1 MEIISKSLD
10 KPLYKEKLRLRIYG
24 EGHVDTIFFEL
35 KKKFKGIVYK
45 RRIGLPA
52 DAFSAELERCIDAS
66 LQSGCE
72 HVNFCYFDV
81 SRAAVEA
88 GLNDYTSKQ
97 IARELDA
104 ALARH
109 EILEPS
115 MLIVCDRVSL
125 GAAAPSTSASTAE
138 TAEADKPAEDIRVTF
153 DSNLRYLNL
162 RSQNPDLAHRQA
174 EVRGEHVKQPS
185 ALDWAPEYLRQL
197 SEIKII
203 PSDESIVE
211 IKTSKPYPEWLR
223 ASLDETRTF
232 PQSFS
237 KYGTAA
243 TQASRASA

>member
-1 MEIISKSLD
+1 LS
-10 KPLYKEKLRLRIYG
+10 
-24 EGHVDTIFFEL
+24 
-35 KKKFKGIVYK
+35 
-45 RRIGLPA
+45 
-52 DAFSAELERCIDAS
+52 
-66 LQSGCE
+66 
-72 HVNFCYFDV
+72 
-81 SRAAVEA
+81 
-88 GLNDYTSKQ
+88 DYTSKQ

-125 GAAAPSTSASTAE
+125 GAATPSTSASTAE

-174 EVRGEHVKQPS
+174 EVRGEHVKQPLV
-185 ALDWAPEYLRQL
+185 LDWAPEYLRQL